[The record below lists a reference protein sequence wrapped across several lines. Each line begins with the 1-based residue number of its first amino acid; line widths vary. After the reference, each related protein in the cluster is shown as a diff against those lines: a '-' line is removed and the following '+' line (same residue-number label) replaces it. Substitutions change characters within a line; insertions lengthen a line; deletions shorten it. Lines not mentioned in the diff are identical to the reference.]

1 MKQFSK
7 IDKTFKKEDFIYSE
21 ITALAYFNPYFFDFL
36 NDERYKYTMNDSVL
50 NNSLLFEFPKY
61 NITFISKIVKIS
73 VEKDW
78 EYLKMCIEMASRLK
92 FVIPNVERIEVV
104 DDSLIFHTNN
114 DIITFRDKKISDAI
128 TLIDFEKIFK
138 NQTTELYNNNID
150 SFINLYINHLKNYI
164 KPLYLNGLNYFLNTF
179 YEKYLEMNW
188 YNFKNFKVDGLGY
201 RNDNMPK
208 LYYNCLADFCK
219 DVIDVRDAFR
229 DYDLMLS
236 AWKDIKN
243 NTLNKEYLLPMIKD
257 KITKDD
263 FIFILS
269 KYYSL
274 DNDSYFRESDGELLN
289 LPSIEDFKKSFKDDY
304 IISYK
309 TNDIKDLIV
318 CISYSNIDLRIKIG
332 FGLSP
337 YGFYFEIESINNKTN
352 KKLG

>member
-1 MKQFSK
+1 
-7 IDKTFKKEDFIYSE
+7 
-21 ITALAYFNPYFFDFL
+21 
-36 NDERYKYTMNDSVL
+36 
-50 NNSLLFEFPKY
+50 
-61 NITFISKIVKIS
+61 
-73 VEKDW
+73 
-78 EYLKMCIEMASRLK
+78 
-92 FVIPNVERIEVV
+92 
-104 DDSLIFHTNN
+104 
-114 DIITFRDKKISDAI
+114 
-128 TLIDFEKIFK
+128 
-138 NQTTELYNNNID
+138 
-150 SFINLYINHLKNYI
+150 
-164 KPLYLNGLNYFLNTF
+164 
-179 YEKYLEMNW
+179 
-188 YNFKNFKVDGLGY
+188 
-201 RNDNMPK
+201 MPK